1 MPRYTFERESRTPS
15 SEAFIIEADD
25 QEVGRVDIHYGEDI
39 ASATLCVPDD
49 ISEDEIQEIIG
60 EVDERL
66 VMTARP
72 FREDFVVTVWLGR
85 QAGVYSEE
93 FDEELEEA
101 LEEELEGNGHHQRQ

>member
-1 MPRYTFERESRTPS
+1 MASYHFERESRTPS
-15 SEAFIIEADD
+15 SEAFTIRDD
-25 QEVGRVDIHYGEDI
+25 DTEIGRVDVHYGEDM
-39 ASATLCVPDD
+39 AHATLCVPEDF
-49 ISEDEIQEIIG
+49 SEEQLQELIA

-85 QAGVYSEE
+85 PAGVFSED

-101 LEEELEGNGHHQRQ
+101 NGDGHFE